1 MAFSSVLSLFADSN
15 VFISSQLSVD
25 NVEVAG
31 SNVASFCSSSRCRN
45 PGMDSRSKNKNLHD
59 WTVANFSASGGISG
73 AGLEI
78 GQRHAVDAAL
88 ERGLAWGW
96 T

>member
-1 MAFSSVLSLFADSN
+1 
-15 VFISSQLSVD
+15 
-25 NVEVAG
+25 
-31 SNVASFCSSSRCRN
+31 
-45 PGMDSRSKNKNLHD
+45 MDSRSKNKNLHD